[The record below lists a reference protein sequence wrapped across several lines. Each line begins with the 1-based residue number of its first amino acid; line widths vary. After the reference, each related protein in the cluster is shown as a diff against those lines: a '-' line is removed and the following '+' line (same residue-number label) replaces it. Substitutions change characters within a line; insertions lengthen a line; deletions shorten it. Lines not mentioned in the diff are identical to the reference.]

1 MANERRVLI
10 VDDDADFAESLEDM
24 LAAEGYKVA
33 VSPSANDAIAAADSF
48 SPQVALLD
56 IRLQVGSGDGLDLLA
71 VLKQKHPELLGI
83 VITAY
88 ADTETA
94 IKALHGDAYDY
105 LRKPLYFQELATT
118 LRRCFERL
126 DLEEK
131 NRQML
136 SALHESEER
145 YRSIF
150 ENALEGIF
158 RITPAEGFIDVNPAL
173 VQMLGYASP
182 EEVLALDLRK
192 DLFADPQDL
201 RHLIDQHR
209 SRKSVRNLE
218 AVWKQK
224 SGETI
229 IASINSR
236 IIYDSEGRAL
246 FYEGL
251 VQDITDRKRAEE
263 KLQQH
268 FQRLA
273 ALRAIDLAITT
284 NFDLRLIFNLLL
296 DQGLPQLRVDAAAVL
311 LLNPHLQILEYA
323 AGRGFWGEAIARS
336 RVPLGE
342 GPAGRAALE
351 RRNIYIQDL
360 SNLGSAGQGL
370 EGEGFVSAYVIPLV
384 IKGAVKGVL
393 ELFHRAPLAVKPDW
407 KDFAEMIAEQAA
419 IAIDNIALFEDLQ
432 RSNTNLALAYD
443 TTLEGWSRA
452 LDLRD
457 RETEGH
463 TKRVVELTLR
473 LGRAMGMS
481 ELELA
486 HVRRGAILHDIGK
499 MAIPDSIL
507 LKPAPLTEEE
517 WEIMR
522 RHPVYAYE
530 MLSPIDYLRPALD
543 IPYCHHEKWDG
554 TGYPR
559 QLRGEQIPPAARI
572 FAVVDVWDA
581 LRSGRP
587 YRAPWP
593 HDKVLEH
600 IRSLSGFYFD
610 PRVVEQFLKLDLS
623 QSAAN
628 PRRNDPETARRFR

>member
-1 MANERRVLI
+1 MAAERRVLI
-10 VDDDADFAESLEDM
+10 VDDDVDFAESLNDM
-24 LAAEGYKVA
+24 LLSEEYAVRVA
-33 VSPSANDAIAAADSF
+33 HNANDALTAADGF
-48 SPQVALLD
+48 APQVALLD
-56 IRLQVGSGDGLDLLA
+56 IRLPMGSGDGLDLLTA
-71 VLKQKHPELLGI
+71 LKQKHPEMLGI
-83 VITAY
+83 IVTAY

-105 LRKPLYFQELATT
+105 LRKPLYFQELAAV
-118 LRRCFERL
+118 LHRCFERIG
-126 DLEEK
+126 LEER
-131 NRQML
+131 NQQML
-136 SALHESEER
+136 HALHESEER

-158 RITPAEGFIDVNPAL
+158 RITPSEGFVDVNPAL
-173 VQMLGYASP
+173 VQMLGYGSA
-182 EEVLALDLRK
+182 EETLALDLRK
-192 DLFADPQDL
+192 DLYADPQEL
-201 RHLIDQHR
+201 RYLIDQHK
-209 SRKSVRNLE
+209 SRKAVRNLE
-218 AVWKQK
+218 TVWKK
-224 SGETI
+224 KNGEPITV
-229 IASINSR
+229 SINSR
-236 IIYDSEGRAL
+236 IIYDTEGRAL
-246 FYEGL
+246 FYEGM

-263 KLQQH
+263 KLQSQ

-284 NFDLRLIFNLLL
+284 NLDLHLIFNLLL
-296 DQGLPQLRVDAAAVL
+296 DQALPQLGVDAAAIL

-323 AGRGFWGEAIARS
+323 AGRGFWGDAIARS
-336 RVPLGE
+336 RIPLGE

-351 RRNIYIQDL
+351 RRSLHITDPAEF
-360 SNLGSAGQGL
+360 GEGGQSL
-370 EGEGFVSAYVIPLV
+370 AGEGFASGYVIPLI

-393 ELFHRAPLAVKPDW
+393 ELLQRGTLTPRPDW
-407 KDFAEMIAEQAA
+407 KDFAEMAADQAA
-419 IAIDNIALFEDLQ
+419 IAIENIALFEDLQ

-463 TKRVVELTLR
+463 TKRVTELTLR
-473 LGRAMGMS
+473 LSRAMGLD
-481 ELELA
+481 ETDLA
-486 HVRRGAILHDIGK
+486 HIRRGAILHDIGK

-517 WEIMR
+517 WVVMR

-587 YRAPWP
+587 YRAAWSQ
-593 HDKVLEH
+593 DKVLAH
-600 IRSLSGFYFD
+600 IRSLSGSYFD
-610 PRVVEQFLKLDLS
+610 SRAVEQFLKLEL
-623 QSAAN
+623 
-628 PRRNDPETARRFR
+628 

>member
-1 MANERRVLI
+1 MAEERRVLI
-10 VDDDADFAESLEDM
+10 VDDDVDFADSLNDM
-24 LAAEGYKVA
+24 LAAEEYTVA
-33 VSPSANDAIAAADSF
+33 VAHAADEALAAVETF
-48 SPQVALLD
+48 DPQVALLD
-56 IRLQVGSGDGLDLLA
+56 LRLPAGEGDGLDLLA
-71 VLKQKHPELLGI
+71 ALKQKKPGLLGI
-83 VITAY
+83 VVTAY
-88 ADTETA
+88 ADTDTV

-118 LRRCFERL
+118 LRRCYERL
-126 DLEEK
+126 ELEVK
-131 NRQML
+131 NRRML
-136 SALHESEER
+136 SALRASEER

-158 RITPAEGFIDVNPAL
+158 RITPSAGFVDVNPAL
-173 VQMLGYASP
+173 VQMLGYSSP
-182 EEVLALDLRK
+182 EEVLALDLRQ
-192 DLFADPQDL
+192 DLYQDPQEL
-201 RHLIDQHR
+201 RFLIDQHR
-209 SRKSVRNLE
+209 ARKAVRNLE
-218 AVWKQK
+218 AVWKK
-224 SGETI
+224 KNGDPITV
-229 IASINSR
+229 SISSR
-236 IIYDSEGRAL
+236 IIFDDQDRAL
-246 FYEGL
+246 YYEGL
-251 VQDITDRKRAEE
+251 VQDVTERKRAEE
-263 KLQQH
+263 KLQHQ

-311 LLNPHLQILEYA
+311 LFNPHLQILEYA
-323 AGRGFWGEAIARS
+323 AGRGFWGEAVARS

-351 RRNIYIQDL
+351 RRSIHIADL
-360 SNLGSAGQGL
+360 ANLGPGGAGPGL

-384 IKGAVKGVL
+384 VKGGVKGVL
-393 ELFHRAPLAVKPDW
+393 ELFHRSPLAVKPDW
-407 KDFAEMIAEQAA
+407 KDFAEMLAEQAA
-419 IAIDNIALFEDLQ
+419 IAIDNTALFEDLQ
-432 RSNTNLALAYD
+432 RSNTNLAMAYD

-463 TKRVVELTLR
+463 TKRVTELTLR
-473 LGRAMGMS
+473 LCRVMGMGES
-481 ELELA
+481 ELA

-587 YRAPWP
+587 YRAAWSQE
-593 HDKVLEH
+593 KVLEH
-600 IRSLSGFYFD
+600 IRSLSGSYFD
-610 PRVVEQFLKLDLS
+610 SRVVEQFLKMEL
-623 QSAAN
+623 
-628 PRRNDPETARRFR
+628 

>member
-1 MANERRVLI
+1 MAAQRRVLI
-10 VDDDADFAESLEDM
+10 VDDDVDFAESLSDM
-24 LAAEGYKVA
+24 LLAEQYAARVA
-33 VSPSANDAIAAADSF
+33 HNAGDALLEADAF
-48 SPQVALLD
+48 DPQVALLD
-56 IRLQVGSGDGLDLLA
+56 IRLPMGSGDGVDLLA
-71 VLKQKHPELLGI
+71 ALKQKHPDMLGI
-83 VITAY
+83 IITAY

-94 IKALHGDAYDY
+94 IKALHTDAYDY
-105 LRKPLYFQELATT
+105 LRKPLYFQELAST
-118 LRRCFERL
+118 LRRCFERI

-131 NRQML
+131 NRQVL
-136 SALHESEER
+136 AALHDSEER

-158 RITPAEGFIDVNPAL
+158 RIMPSEGFVDVNPAL
-173 VQMLGYASP
+173 VQMLGYRSAD
-182 EEVLALDLRK
+182 EALALDLPK
-192 DLFADPQDL
+192 DLYLDPQDL
-201 RHLIDQHR
+201 RTLIDQH
-209 SRKSVRNLE
+209 KSNKAVRNLE
-218 AVWKQK
+218 AVWKK
-224 SGETI
+224 KEGDPITV
-229 IASINSR
+229 SINSR
-236 IIYDSEGRAL
+236 IIFDTDGRAL
-246 FYEGL
+246 FYEGM

-263 KLQQH
+263 KLQHQ
-268 FQRLA
+268 FRRLA

-284 NFDLRLIFNLLL
+284 NLDLHLIFNLLL
-296 DQGLPQLRVDAAAVL
+296 DQVLPQLGVDAAAIL

-323 AGRGFWGEAIARS
+323 AGRGFWGDSIARS
-336 RVPLGE
+336 RIPLGE

-351 RRNIYIQDL
+351 RRSLHITD
-360 SNLGSAGQGL
+360 SSEFGDSGQSL
-370 EGEGFVSAYVIPLV
+370 AGEGFVSAYVIPLV

-393 ELFHRAPLAVKPDW
+393 ELLHRAPLAPRPDW
-407 KDFAEMIAEQAA
+407 KDFAEMAADQAA

-463 TKRVVELTLR
+463 TKRVTEITLR
-473 LGRAMGMS
+473 LSRAMGLN
-481 ELELA
+481 ETELA
-486 HVRRGAILHDIGK
+486 HIRRGAILHDIGK

-517 WEIMR
+517 WVVMR

-587 YRAPWP
+587 YRAAWSQ
-593 HDKVLEH
+593 DKVLAH
-600 IRSLSGFYFD
+600 IRSLSGSYFD
-610 PRVVEQFLKLDLS
+610 KRAVEQFLKLEL
-623 QSAAN
+623 
-628 PRRNDPETARRFR
+628 

>member
-1 MANERRVLI
+1 MAEQRRVLI
-10 VDDDADFAESLEDM
+10 VDDDVDFAESLNDM
-24 LAAEGYKVA
+24 LLSEAYAVRVA
-33 VSPSANDAIAAADSF
+33 HNANDALSEADAF
-48 SPQVALLD
+48 DPQVALLD
-56 IRLQVGSGDGLDLLA
+56 IRLPMGSGDGLDLLA
-71 VLKQKHPELLGI
+71 ALKQKHPDMLGI
-83 VITAY
+83 IITAY
-88 ADTETA
+88 ADTDTA

-105 LRKPLYFQELATT
+105 LRKPLYFQELAVT
-118 LRRCFERL
+118 LRRCFERIG
-126 DLEEK
+126 LEEK
-131 NRQML
+131 NRQVL
-136 SALHESEER
+136 NALHDSEER

-158 RITPAEGFIDVNPAL
+158 RITPSEGFVDVNPAL
-173 VQMLGYASP
+173 VQMLGYDSA
-182 EEVLALDLRK
+182 EESLALDLRK
-192 DLFADPQDL
+192 DLYADPQDL
-201 RHLIDQHR
+201 RFLIDQHK
-209 SRKSVRNLE
+209 SRKAVRNLE
-218 AVWKQK
+218 AVWKK
-224 SGETI
+224 KNGDPLTV
-229 IASINSR
+229 SINSR
-236 IIYDSEGRAL
+236 IIFDSDGRAL
-246 FYEGL
+246 FYEGM

-263 KLQQH
+263 KLQHQ
-268 FQRLA
+268 FRRLA

-284 NFDLRLIFNLLL
+284 NLDLHLIFNLLL
-296 DQGLPQLRVDAAAVL
+296 DQALPQLGVDAAAL
-311 LLNPHLQILEYA
+311 LTPLLQILEYA
-323 AGRGFWGEAIARS
+323 AGRGFWGDSIARS
-336 RVPLGE
+336 RIPLGE

-351 RRNIYIQDL
+351 RRSLHITD
-360 SNLGSAGQGL
+360 SVELGDAGQTL
-370 EGEGFVSAYVIPLV
+370 AGEGFVSAYVIPLV
-384 IKGAVKGVL
+384 IKGGVKGVL
-393 ELFHRAPLAVKPDW
+393 ELLHRAPLAPRPDW
-407 KDFAEMIAEQAA
+407 KDFAEMVADQAA

-463 TKRVVELTLR
+463 TKRVTELTLR
-473 LGRAMGMS
+473 LSRTMGLN
-481 ELELA
+481 ETELA
-486 HVRRGAILHDIGK
+486 HIRRGAILHDIGK

-517 WEIMR
+517 WVIMR

-587 YRAPWP
+587 YRAAWSQ
-593 HDKVLEH
+593 DKVLAH

-610 PRVVEQFLKLDLS
+610 KRAVDQFLKLDL
-623 QSAAN
+623 
-628 PRRNDPETARRFR
+628 

>member
-1 MANERRVLI
+1 MAAERRVLI
-10 VDDDADFAESLEDM
+10 VDDDVDFAESLNDM
-24 LAAEGYKVA
+24 LLAEEYVVRVA
-33 VSPSANDAIAAADSF
+33 HNANEALTEAGGFA
-48 SPQVALLD
+48 PQVALLD
-56 IRLQVGSGDGLDLLA
+56 IRLPMGSGDGLDLLTA
-71 VLKQKHPELLGI
+71 LKQKHPEMLGI
-83 VITAY
+83 IVTAY

-105 LRKPLYFQELATT
+105 LRKPLYFQELAAV
-118 LRRCFERL
+118 LHRCFERIG
-126 DLEEK
+126 LEER

-136 SALHESEER
+136 HALHESEER

-158 RITPAEGFIDVNPAL
+158 RITPSEGFVDVNPAL
-173 VQMLGYASP
+173 VQMLGYQSA
-182 EEVLALDLRK
+182 EETLGLDLRK
-192 DLFADPQDL
+192 DLYADPQEL
-201 RHLIDQHR
+201 RYLIDQH
-209 SRKSVRNLE
+209 KSLKAVRNLE
-218 AVWKQK
+218 TVWKK
-224 SGETI
+224 KNGDPI
-229 IASINSR
+229 MVSINSR

-246 FYEGL
+246 FYEGM

-263 KLQQH
+263 KLQSQ

-284 NFDLRLIFNLLL
+284 NLDLHLIFNLLL
-296 DQGLPQLRVDAAAVL
+296 DQALPQLGVDAAAIL

-323 AGRGFWGEAIARS
+323 AGRGFWGDAIARS
-336 RVPLGE
+336 RIPLGE

-351 RRNIYIQDL
+351 RRSLHITDPAEFVE
-360 SNLGSAGQGL
+360 GGQSL
-370 EGEGFVSAYVIPLV
+370 AGEGFSSGYVIPLI

-393 ELFHRAPLAVKPDW
+393 ELLQRGTLTPRPDW
-407 KDFAEMIAEQAA
+407 KDFAEMAADQAA
-419 IAIDNIALFEDLQ
+419 IAIENIALFEDLQ

-463 TKRVVELTLR
+463 TKRVTELTLR
-473 LGRAMGMS
+473 LSRAMGLD
-481 ELELA
+481 ETDLA
-486 HVRRGAILHDIGK
+486 HIRRGAILHDIGK

-517 WEIMR
+517 WVIMR

-587 YRAPWP
+587 YRAAWSQ
-593 HDKVLEH
+593 DKVLDH
-600 IRSLSGFYFD
+600 IRSLSGSYFD
-610 PRVVEQFLKLDLS
+610 SRAVAQFLKLEL
-623 QSAAN
+623 
-628 PRRNDPETARRFR
+628 

>member
-1 MANERRVLI
+1 MAAERRVLI
-10 VDDDADFAESLEDM
+10 VDDDVDFAESLNDM
-24 LAAEGYKVA
+24 LLAEDYAVRVA
-33 VSPSANDAIAAADSF
+33 HNANDALTASDGF
-48 SPQVALLD
+48 DPQVALLD
-56 IRLQVGSGDGLDLLA
+56 IRLPMGSGDGLDLLTA
-71 VLKQKHPELLGI
+71 LKQKHPEMLGI
-83 VITAY
+83 IVTAY

-105 LRKPLYFQELATT
+105 LRKPLYFQELAAT
-118 LRRCFERL
+118 LRRCFERIG
-126 DLEEK
+126 LEEK

-136 SALHESEER
+136 HALHNSEER

-158 RITPAEGFIDVNPAL
+158 RITPSEGFVDVNPAL
-173 VQMLGYASP
+173 VQMLGYATA
-182 EEVLALDLRK
+182 EETLALDLRK
-192 DLFADPQDL
+192 DLYSDPQQL
-201 RHLIDQHR
+201 RYLIDQHK
-209 SRKSVRNLE
+209 SRKAVRNLE
-218 AVWKQK
+218 AVWKK
-224 SGETI
+224 KNGDPITVC
-229 IASINSR
+229 INSR
-236 IIYDSEGRAL
+236 IIFDTEGRAL
-246 FYEGL
+246 FYEGM

-263 KLQQH
+263 KLQSQ

-284 NFDLRLIFNLLL
+284 NLDLHLIFNLLL
-296 DQGLPQLRVDAAAVL
+296 DQALPQLGVDAAAIL

-323 AGRGFWGEAIARS
+323 AGRGFWGDAIARS
-336 RVPLGE
+336 RIPLGE

-351 RRNIYIQDL
+351 RRSLHITDP
-360 SNLGSAGQGL
+360 SEFGDPGQSL
-370 EGEGFVSAYVIPLV
+370 AGEGFASAYVIPLI

-393 ELFHRAPLAVKPDW
+393 ELLQRGAITPRPDW
-407 KDFAEMIAEQAA
+407 KDFAEMAADQAA
-419 IAIDNIALFEDLQ
+419 IAIENIALFEDLQ

-463 TKRVVELTLR
+463 TKRVTELTLR
-473 LGRAMGMS
+473 LSRAMG
-481 ELELA
+481 LEEADLA
-486 HVRRGAILHDIGK
+486 HIRRGAILHDIGK

-517 WEIMR
+517 WVIMR

-587 YRAPWP
+587 YRAAWSQ
-593 HDKVLEH
+593 DKVLAH
-600 IRSLSGFYFD
+600 IRSLSGTYFD
-610 PRVVEQFLKLDLS
+610 SRAVTQFLKLEL
-623 QSAAN
+623 
-628 PRRNDPETARRFR
+628 

>member
-10 VDDDADFAESLEDM
+10 VDDDVDFADSLNDM
-24 LAAEGYKVA
+24 LEAENYQVVVA
-33 VSPSANDAIAAADSF
+33 HNANDAMAGADSF
-48 SPQVALLD
+48 TPQVALLD
-56 IRLQVGSGDGLDLLA
+56 IRLQMGSGDGLDLLA
-71 VLKQKHPELLGI
+71 ALKQKHPDLLGI

-131 NRQML
+131 NQQML
-136 SALHESEER
+136 TALHESEER

-158 RITPAEGFIDVNPAL
+158 RITPSEGFVDANPAL
-173 VQMLGYASP
+173 VQMLGYSSP

-192 DLFADPQDL
+192 DLYADPQEL
-201 RHLIDQHR
+201 RYLIDQHR
-209 SRKSVRNLE
+209 SRKTVRNLE
-218 AVWKQK
+218 ATWKQK
-224 SGETI
+224 NGDLITV
-229 IASINSR
+229 SINSR
-236 IIYDSEGRAL
+236 IIFNANDRAL

-251 VQDITDRKRAEE
+251 VQDVTDRKRSEE
-263 KLQQH
+263 KLQHQ

-284 NFDLRLIFNLLL
+284 NFDLRLILNLLL

-323 AGRGFWGEAIARS
+323 AGRGFWGDAIARS

-351 RRNIYIQDL
+351 RRSIHIMDL
-360 SNLGSAGQGL
+360 SNLGSTGAGQGL
-370 EGEGFVSAYVIPLV
+370 EGEGFVSAYVIPLI

-393 ELFHRAPLAVKPDW
+393 ELLHRAPLAPKPDW

-432 RSNTNLALAYD
+432 RSNTNLAMAYD

-463 TKRVVELTLR
+463 TKRVTELTLR
-473 LGRAMGMS
+473 LSRTMGLS

-522 RHPVYAYE
+522 RHPAYAYE

-559 QLRGEQIPPAARI
+559 QVRGEQIPPAARI

-587 YRAPWP
+587 YRAAWP

-610 PRVVEQFLKLDLS
+610 SRVVEQFLKLEL
-623 QSAAN
+623 
-628 PRRNDPETARRFR
+628 

>member
-1 MANERRVLI
+1 MAAQRRVLI
-10 VDDDADFAESLEDM
+10 VDDDVDFAESLSDM
-24 LAAEGYKVA
+24 LLAEQYAARVA
-33 VSPSANDAIAAADSF
+33 HNAGDALLEADAF
-48 SPQVALLD
+48 DPQVALLD
-56 IRLQVGSGDGLDLLA
+56 IRLPMGSGDGVDLLA
-71 VLKQKHPELLGI
+71 ALKQKHPDMLGI
-83 VITAY
+83 IITAY

-94 IKALHGDAYDY
+94 IKALHTDAYDY
-105 LRKPLYFQELATT
+105 LRKPLYFQELAAT
-118 LRRCFERL
+118 LRRCFERI

-131 NRQML
+131 NRQVL
-136 SALHESEER
+136 AALHDSEER

-158 RITPAEGFIDVNPAL
+158 RIMPSEGFVDVNPAL
-173 VQMLGYASP
+173 VQMLGYRSAD
-182 EEVLALDLRK
+182 EALALDLPK
-192 DLFADPQDL
+192 DLYLDPQDL
-201 RHLIDQHR
+201 RTLIDQH
-209 SRKSVRNLE
+209 KSNKAVRNLE
-218 AVWKQK
+218 AVWKK
-224 SGETI
+224 KEGDPITV
-229 IASINSR
+229 SINSR
-236 IIYDSEGRAL
+236 IIFDTDGRAL
-246 FYEGL
+246 FYEGM

-263 KLQQH
+263 KLQHQ
-268 FQRLA
+268 FRRLA

-284 NFDLRLIFNLLL
+284 NLDLHLIFNLLL
-296 DQGLPQLRVDAAAVL
+296 DQVLPQLGVDAAAIL

-323 AGRGFWGEAIARS
+323 AGRGFWGDSIARS
-336 RVPLGE
+336 RIPLGE

-351 RRNIYIQDL
+351 RRSLHITD
-360 SNLGSAGQGL
+360 SSEFGDSGQSL
-370 EGEGFVSAYVIPLV
+370 AGEGFVSAYVIPLV

-393 ELFHRAPLAVKPDW
+393 ELLHRAPLAPRPDW
-407 KDFAEMIAEQAA
+407 KDFAEMAADQAA

-463 TKRVVELTLR
+463 TKRVTEITLR
-473 LGRAMGMS
+473 LSRAMGLN
-481 ELELA
+481 ETELA
-486 HVRRGAILHDIGK
+486 HIRRGAILHDIGK

-517 WEIMR
+517 WVVMR

-587 YRAPWP
+587 YRAAWSQ
-593 HDKVLEH
+593 DKVLAH
-600 IRSLSGFYFD
+600 IRSLSGSYFD
-610 PRVVEQFLKLDLS
+610 KRAVEQFLKLEL
-623 QSAAN
+623 
-628 PRRNDPETARRFR
+628 